1 MISVV
6 GRNKTGAGYGLQ
18 LSIGAPRSAPSFGA
32 ALRNAGRNCLTQYP
46 LQKDLAASPQIQP
59 CIKVKELQ
67 PATDIFRRK
76 NKIGV
81 RGYAKVHKYMVFN
94 IPMIEKSKTNSY
106 TKKIYNFVNI
116 HH

>member
-46 LQKDLAASPQIQP
+46 LPKDLAASPQIQP
-59 CIKVKELQ
+59 CIKVQ
-67 PATDIFRRK
+67 GT
-76 NKIGV
+76 
-81 RGYAKVHKYMVFN
+81 
-94 IPMIEKSKTNSY
+94 STCS
-106 TKKIYNFVNI
+106 
-116 HH
+116 